1 MLVTS
6 ARGTPHVMDGIRVG
20 PRPKQTFTEQQ
31 VVNGIELPV
40 WGEDDESFRS
50 HMDVRLWP
58 NDSIRFV
65 EMRNLE
71 QELQDDNFETPED
84 RLSAMAAYD
93 NMSCIA
99 AAEGFT
105 MPPPTEEAEPDTTSS
120 FYMYIS
126 LKKRTLTLMEG
137 DKTIRV
143 FTGIESSRRGVG
155 DGMNS
160 KQTPVGEFTITK
172 EPKHRYG
179 PVFRLSGYQ
188 GWTRGI
194 LIHQDNTRDSGSNG
208 CLHLRNLK
216 EMTELFNLVPSGAHL
231 KIEK

>member
-1 MLVTS
+1 
-6 ARGTPHVMDGIRVG
+6 MDGISVG
-20 PRPKQTFTEQQ
+20 PRPSTEQQ
-31 VVNGIELPV
+31 VVDGIELPT
-40 WGEDDESFRS
+40 WGVDDESYRGN
-50 HMDVRLWP
+50 MNIRLWP
-58 NDSIRFV
+58 DSSIRFV
-65 EMRNLE
+65 ELRNLE
-71 QELQDDNFETPED
+71 QELQDDNYAAPED

-93 NMSCIA
+93 ELLCIA
-99 AAEGFT
+99 SDEGLT
-105 MPPPTEEAEPDTTSS
+105 MPPPTEEAEPYTTSN
-120 FYMYIS
+120 FCIHIS
-126 LKKRTLTLMEG
+126 IRKRTLIVMEG
-137 DKTIRV
+137 EETLRV

-172 EPKHRYG
+172 EPTHRYG

-216 EMTELFNLVPSGAHL
+216 EMTELFELVPSGARL
-231 KIEK
+231 VIEK